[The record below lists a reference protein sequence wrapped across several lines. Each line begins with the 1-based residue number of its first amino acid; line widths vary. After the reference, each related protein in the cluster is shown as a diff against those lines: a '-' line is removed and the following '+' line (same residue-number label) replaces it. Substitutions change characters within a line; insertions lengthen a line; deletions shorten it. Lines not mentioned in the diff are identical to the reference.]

1 MNKNYYNCKKHLLHR
16 WAKKKTS
23 ILTMMKMRTIMK
35 KMKMINL
42 IMLEEVVSSTT
53 FNSLFLDGTKIKTQI
68 RSKKIIKKRK
78 RKNENYN

>member
-1 MNKNYYNCKKHLLHR
+1 
-16 WAKKKTS
+16 
-23 ILTMMKMRTIMK
+23 MK